1 MAIRR
6 AAWAVVFAT
15 ILAVGEGCGPQAG
28 DAAGTQAR
36 EGHVYLAQLAT
47 RHPLYADLVRL
58 DGAIRALRA
67 PEQALTLPAL
77 SLAQLLD
84 RAYVAGPV
92 GLTWPEDPWAARRE
106 RAARDL
112 AEKPPESPARLPAD
126 LEAKLRWKQLQAQR
140 AASSQLLEAESSA
153 SRELAAATV
162 ELYRRNQERLNT
174 LGDPSGAT
182 GESQED
188 VRAELEAEIEQLR
201 EKHEERLAQLERKLL
216 ASTEAKV
223 AEARRAVWRQTRERM
238 RPPTGAIARGLA
250 EEMSAQMRAVQTPD
264 WPAEVRV
271 ALPEPELPT
280 DSEDTRA
287 RTAAVER
294 ERHEARERQAQSL
307 IARRNQ
313 ITDSILAATRIAAEK
328 VARDRGI
335 ALRFCP
341 QDDATGPD
349 MTEEIG
355 NAIQTLWAGQG
366 T

>member
-1 MAIRR
+1 
-6 AAWAVVFAT
+6 
-15 ILAVGEGCGPQAG
+15 
-28 DAAGTQAR
+28 
-36 EGHVYLAQLAT
+36 
-47 RHPLYADLVRL
+47 
-58 DGAIRALRA
+58 
-67 PEQALTLPAL
+67 
-77 SLAQLLD
+77 
-84 RAYVAGPV
+84 
-92 GLTWPEDPWAARRE
+92 
-106 RAARDL
+106 
-112 AEKPPESPARLPAD
+112 
-126 LEAKLRWKQLQAQR
+126 
-140 AASSQLLEAESSA
+140 
-153 SRELAAATV
+153 
-162 ELYRRNQERLNT
+162 
-174 LGDPSGAT
+174 
-182 GESQED
+182 
-188 VRAELEAEIEQLR
+188 
-201 EKHEERLAQLERKLL
+201 
-216 ASTEAKV
+216 
-223 AEARRAVWRQTRERM
+223 
-238 RPPTGAIARGLA
+238 
-250 EEMSAQMRAVQTPD
+250 MRAVQTPD